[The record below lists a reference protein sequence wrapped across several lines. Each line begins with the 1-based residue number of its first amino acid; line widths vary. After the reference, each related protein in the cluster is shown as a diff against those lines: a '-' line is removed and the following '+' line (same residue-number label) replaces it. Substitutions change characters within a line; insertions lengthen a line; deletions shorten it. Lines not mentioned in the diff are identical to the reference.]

1 MTTKHQVLAKKSSG
15 YIINLITKDM
25 IHIQQAFTTSDS
37 LIIPVEIVVVT
48 CLLWKLIGWQTIGGI
63 IFAIILITYQTALGK
78 LFKILQ
84 DRVARLTDKR
94 LQLVYDVISGIRV
107 LKMNAWEWCFRDL
120 VYGVRRYVVNFF
132 LWNASIFQN
141 FFLEAVLHEMNTP
154 CH

>member
-1 MTTKHQVLAKKSSG
+1 MTTKHQVLAKKYIYHKYI

-48 CLLWKLIGWQTIGGI
+48 GLFWKLIGWQTIGGI
-63 IFAIILITYQTALGK
+63 IFAIILIAYQTALGK
-78 LFKILQ
+78 LFKLLQ

-120 VYGVRRYVVNFF
+120 VHGVRRYVVNLF
-132 LWNASIFQN
+132 
-141 FFLEAVLHEMNTP
+141 
-154 CH
+154 

>member
-48 CLLWKLIGWQTIGGI
+48 GLFWKLIGWQTIGGM
-63 IFAIILITYQTALGK
+63 IFAIILIAYQTALGK
-78 LFKILQ
+78 LFKLLQ

-120 VYGVRRYVVNFF
+120 VHGVRRYVDNLF
-132 LWNASIFQN
+132 
-141 FFLEAVLHEMNTP
+141 
-154 CH
+154 

>member
-15 YIINLITKDM
+15 YITNLITKDM
-25 IHIQQAFTTSDS
+25 IHIKQAFTTSDS

-48 CLLWKLIGWQTIGGI
+48 GLLWTLIGWQTIGGT

-84 DRVARLTDKR
+84 DRVAQLTDKR

-132 LWNASIFQN
+132 LWNASIF
-141 FFLEAVLHEMNTP
+141 LVLINRGGGP
-154 CH
+154 

>member
-1 MTTKHQVLAKKSSG
+1 
-15 YIINLITKDM
+15 M

-48 CLLWKLIGWQTIGGI
+48 GLFWKLIGWQTIGGI
-63 IFAIILITYQTALGK
+63 IFAIILIAYQTALGK
-78 LFKILQ
+78 LFKLLQ

-120 VYGVRRYVVNFF
+120 VYGVRRYVINLF
-132 LWNASIFQN
+132 LWNAFIFLYLN
-141 FFLEAVLHEMNTP
+141 SY
-154 CH
+154 

>member
-1 MTTKHQVLAKKSSG
+1 MTTKHQVLAKKYIYHKYI

-48 CLLWKLIGWQTIGGI
+48 GLFWKLIGWQTIGGI
-63 IFAIILITYQTALGK
+63 IFAIILIAYQTALGK
-78 LFKILQ
+78 LFKLLQ

-132 LWNASIFQN
+132 LWNASIF
-141 FFLEAVLHEMNTP
+141 LVLINRGGGP
-154 CH
+154 